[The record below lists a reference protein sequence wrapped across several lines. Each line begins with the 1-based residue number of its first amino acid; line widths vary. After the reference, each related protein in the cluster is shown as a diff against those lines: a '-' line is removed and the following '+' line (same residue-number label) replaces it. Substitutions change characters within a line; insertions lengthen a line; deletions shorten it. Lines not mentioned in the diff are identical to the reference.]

1 MAISNL
7 SKMIIYTYVIGH
19 YNPSFKIIDL
29 VSHTTYIVCVN
40 FIHKWRNLQFKV
52 DSERQI
58 FWETF
63 NGSFNLLSE
72 FLPEICW
79 EDVTEE
85 IFSFWCLTWGL
96 NRSFTFNKQC
106 DHFSIFANRFGIF
119 YFDLFANFR
128 FSIWH

>member
-63 NGSFNLLSE
+63 NGSFN
-72 FLPEICW
+72 
-79 EDVTEE
+79 
-85 IFSFWCLTWGL
+85 
-96 NRSFTFNKQC
+96 
-106 DHFSIFANRFGIF
+106 
-119 YFDLFANFR
+119 
-128 FSIWH
+128 